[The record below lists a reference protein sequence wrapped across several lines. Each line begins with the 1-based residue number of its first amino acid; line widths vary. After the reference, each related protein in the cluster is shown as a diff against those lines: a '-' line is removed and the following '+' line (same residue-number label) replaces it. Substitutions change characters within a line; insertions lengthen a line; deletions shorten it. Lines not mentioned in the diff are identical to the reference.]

1 MADRPDDVKPY
12 ASTDAGKAAAAEKKK
27 ARQTW
32 DEAVD
37 RGGEKLAA
45 EMAGSRSAN
54 DPLVYLGTM
63 GQLAGIKN
71 TNPLFR
77 VGFDRPYL
85 QTYSQ
90 VLDQYYNW
98 DGKTKD
104 KFLSQLNL
112 AGHNTDNLKD
122 AQIAALWASYAEQ
135 AAKYL
140 AAGQQLT
147 PWDILAKD
155 MGQREAT
162 MNAPRTI
169 TQKSTSYN
177 MSTRED
183 AHAIFMQAAQT
194 LLGRDPTKAEITSFQ
209 KSLNAYEKANPSV
222 TTATQNFVG
231 GELQSQES
239 TTTGGVSQ
247 GAREVMA
254 IEEAKKDPEYGAYQ
268 AATNGMN
275 WLMEMIGG

>member
-27 ARQTW
+27 TKKTW
-32 DEAVD
+32 DEAVSEV
-37 RGGEKLAA
+37 GSLIAA
-45 EMAGSRSAN
+45 ESKGSKSAD
-54 DPLVYLGTM
+54 DPLVYLGNIGDIYGKKAT
-63 GQLAGIKN
+63 GPLLAGQQAPVFK
-71 TNPLFR
+71 TLTE
-77 VGFDRPYL
+77 VGQQYHNFD
-85 QTYSQ
+85 S
-90 VLDQYYNW
+90 
-98 DGKTKD
+98 KTKN
-104 KFLSQLNL
+104 KFLSQLGL
-112 AGHNTDNLKD
+112 AGYDVDGMKD
-122 AQIAALWASYAEQ
+122 GQLVALWQSYAQQ
-135 AAKYL
+135 AAAYL

-155 MGQREAT
+155 MAQREAA
-162 MNAPRTI
+162 MSAPRTV

-222 TTATQNFVG
+222 TTATQRFVG

-247 GAREVMA
+247 GAREIMA